1 MMNFARIIL
10 IDGRIWRREPCLK
23 LLLQLV
29 PCECLSALTAND
41 GAVKETNI
49 EACLFLFWDA
59 IGGRIGM
66 CTTRTETIAYVL

>member
-1 MMNFARIIL
+1 MNFARIIL

-49 EACLFLFWDA
+49 EVHLILFWDT
-59 IGGRIGM
+59 ISDWIGM
-66 CTTRTETIAYVL
+66 CTKAVTIAYVL